1 MAIEKEKE
9 LRLNT
14 RASKE
19 EVKRLDIAAQR
30 LGISKAVIIRR
41 AVNRTVDRIFKQLE
55 GGTEPVDVQI

>member
-55 GGTEPVDVQI
+55 GGIEPVDVQI